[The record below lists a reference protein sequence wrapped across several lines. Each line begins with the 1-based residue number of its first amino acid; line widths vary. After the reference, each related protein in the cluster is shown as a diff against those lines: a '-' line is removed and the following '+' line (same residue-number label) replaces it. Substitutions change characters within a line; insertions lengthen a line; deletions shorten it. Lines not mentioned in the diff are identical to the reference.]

1 MTNSLL
7 LKMAQWNSRFTYIKD
22 GDYPY
27 KSPFSHGFPM
37 VFPWFSHGFPIKDGD
52 FPGRVWSPPRHQ
64 ILQIPPFGLAHLP
77 PGMVVQVAL
86 ATRGVVGQSPGKEYH
101 TYRWAAE
108 QKNVSLT

>member
-1 MTNSLL
+1 MTTSLL
-7 LKMAQWNSRFTYIKD
+7 LNMAQWNSRFTYIKD
-22 GDYPY
+22 ADCPY

-37 VFPWFSHGFPIKDGD
+37 VFLWKMVIFQAGYDLLHVTRS
-52 FPGRVWSPPRHQ
+52 V
-64 ILQIPPFGLAHLP
+64 QIPTIGLAHLP

-108 QKNVSLT
+108 QKNVTLT